1 MSIQKKVAKYTTLLL
16 IWNTIQYWNNKRN
29 LFTNIDLQDNII
41 EPHH

>member
-16 IWNTIQYWNNKRN
+16 IWNTTQYWNKWN
-29 LFTNIDLQDNII
+29 LFTNIDLQDNI